1 MKKALLI
8 TAVALGLLAGPA
20 FAQTSAENAGIGGST
35 LSDDQR
41 DALIAILSGLPRQ

>member
-1 MKKALLI
+1 MKNIALI

-20 FAQTSAENAGIGGST
+20 LAQSSNDTSGSAAA

-41 DALIAILSGLPRQ
+41 AALVAILSGLPRQ

>member
-1 MKKALLI
+1 MKKAALI

-20 FAQTSAENAGIGGST
+20 LAQSPTDTSLSAGSLT
-35 LSDDQR
+35 SDQR